1 MMSLQSSLLGFAIF
15 KPLQGR
21 LKTPFGPVENVV
33 LQTTAVATATM
44 PLAGGF
50 VGIIPALGMLEEDE
64 GRVVLSVSELILWG
78 MGIAF
83 FGVFFAVPL
92 RKQVIIK
99 EQLPFPSGTA
109 TAQMISVLHRQVD
122 PSTSASGVSSG
133 AQTNNLGMHELRHRH
148 GMASSV
154 GSTTSLVTGA
164 QQGHTEAR
172 ERSSSSTA
180 RERALTKEREL
191 TDLFD
196 APPLVVEE
204 GSGKKRGGGGG
215 GGMSSPPKP
224 PGLSVEHSPSPS
236 LSPNAEELE
245 ADWSQKLR
253 ALLLSFGISSVYTL
267 LAHFIPVLNALPLG
281 DWITGGAVGFSKWN
295 WYLTPSLS
303 YVGQGIIMGLPT
315 TLAMLAGAAVGWGI
329 LGPLSKAE
337 GWAPGPINDQK
348 TGPRGWILWVSLA
361 IMISESLVGLGVIMI
376 KEIVRRF
383 RQAKESRSQKKAR
396 LNEDGTDED
405 EDDEEEDERR
415 QRRIS
420 LLTGGPVNEAQR
432 RRAPSSTSSRYSSS
446 RYNTPGLLEE
456 NGSRVHVIQ
465 EDDVPLSWLVPSS
478 WTYCGLIISSI
489 LCIFIS
495 SYLFHV
501 AWYASIVSV
510 VLACLLSV
518 LAVRALGE
526 TDMNPVSGIGKV
538 SQVVIAGLVPG
549 GLVANLVAGGI
560 AEAGAQQA
568 GDMMQDL
575 KTGHLIGASP
585 RAQFWGQLIGSFF
598 SVLISVAAYTV
609 YTTVYPIPGPDFH
622 VPTAYVWL
630 DMARLVN
637 GHALP
642 TNTTPFIIA
651 FALLA
656 AIPPLLELTFPN
668 RTWHKWIPSGVAF
681 AIGMMIT
688 PNFTL
693 PRVIGALLGHWANRH
708 GMSQIPDGSDELSP
722 EEEAKRKSRKV
733 LVIVIASGLVL
744 GEGTFSLVNMILK
757 SAHVGAATCLGCL
770 PGLCGECA

>member
-1 MMSLQSSLLGFAIF
+1 MYFGLQTGWISMMSLQSSLLGFAIF

-50 VGIIPALGMLEEDE
+50 VGIIPALGMLEESE

-109 TAQMISVLHRQVD
+109 TAQMISVLHRQKDISV
-122 PSTSASGVSSG
+122 SGTSSG
-133 AQTNNLGMHELRHRH
+133 AHHRAQDSLGAHEMRQRH
-148 GMASSV
+148 GSPNST
-154 GSTTSLVTGA
+154 GSATSLA
-164 QQGHTEAR
+164 
-172 ERSSSSTA
+172 
-180 RERALTKEREL
+180 
-191 TDLFD
+191 
-196 APPLVVEE
+196 
-204 GSGKKRGGGGG
+204 
-215 GGMSSPPKP
+215 
-224 PGLSVEHSPSPS
+224 
-236 LSPNAEELE
+236 E

-253 ALLLSFGISSVYTL
+253 ALLVSFGISSVYTL

-281 DWITGGAVGFSKWN
+281 DWITGGTVGFSQWN
-295 WYLTPSLS
+295 WYLTPALS
-303 YVGQGIIMGLPT
+303 YVGQGVIMGLPT
-315 TLAMLAGAAVGWGI
+315 TLAMLAGAILGWGV

-361 IMISESLVGLGVIMI
+361 IMISESLVGLGVILI
-376 KEIVRRF
+376 KEVTRRF
-383 RQAKESRSQKKAR
+383 RQHRESRAERAKTSRNPSLLEGNLPATR
-396 LNEDGTDED
+396 VVG
-405 EDDEEEDERR
+405 EED
-415 QRRIS
+415 
-420 LLTGGPVNEAQR
+420 
-432 RRAPSSTSSRYSSS
+432 
-446 RYNTPGLLEE
+446 
-456 NGSRVHVIQ
+456 
-465 EDDVPLSWLVPSS
+465 VPISWLVPSS
-478 WTYCGLIISSI
+478 WTYSGLIVSSI

-609 YTTVYPIPGPDFH
+609 YTTVYPIPGPDFQ

-656 AIPPLLELTFPN
+656 AIPPLLELAFPN
-668 RTWHKWIPSGVAF
+668 RTWHRWIPSGVAF

-688 PNFTL
+688 PNYTL
-693 PRVIGALLGHWANRH
+693 PRVIGALLGHFAMRH
-708 GMSQIPDGSDELSP
+708 GMSKIPDGSDDLTV
-722 EEEAKRKSRKV
+722 EEEAKRKSRRV
-733 LVIVIASGLVL
+733 LVIVVASGLVL
-744 GEGTFSLVNMILK
+744 GEGTFSLVNMILT

-770 PGLCGECA
+770 PGLCGECS

>member
-1 MMSLQSSLLGFAIF
+1 MYFGLQTGWISMMSLQSSLLGFAIF

-148 GMASSV
+148 GMASS
-154 GSTTSLVTGA
+154 
-164 QQGHTEAR
+164 
-172 ERSSSSTA
+172 
-180 RERALTKEREL
+180 
-191 TDLFD
+191 
-196 APPLVVEE
+196 
-204 GSGKKRGGGGG
+204 
-215 GGMSSPPKP
+215 
-224 PGLSVEHSPSPS
+224 HSPSPS

-383 RQAKESRSQKKAR
+383 
-396 LNEDGTDED
+396 L
-405 EDDEEEDERR
+405 
-415 QRRIS
+415 
-420 LLTGGPVNEAQR
+420 
-432 RRAPSSTSSRYSSS
+432 
-446 RYNTPGLLEE
+446 
-456 NGSRVHVIQ
+456 HVIQ